1 MIIRS
6 IPCFLIFVQKVIRR
20 LCMYIMRPH
29 FGSCG
34 RRVKFSP
41 FDHFTYPTI
50 FIGNDVSIG
59 VGAHFSATHSQIRI
73 GSKVMFGP
81 NVTIIGGD
89 HNISLVGRFMFD
101 VKEKLPEND
110 LTVQVESDVW
120 VGAGAIILKGVTV
133 GRGAVIAAGAVVNR
147 DVPPYAIVGGVPA
160 RVLRMRWS
168 EEQIAK
174 HEEIVG
180 AAPVQ
185 FD

>member
-1 MIIRS
+1 
-6 IPCFLIFVQKVIRR
+6 
-20 LCMYIMRPH
+20 
-29 FGSCG
+29 
-34 RRVKFSP
+34 
-41 FDHFTYPTI
+41 
-50 FIGNDVSIG
+50 
-59 VGAHFSATHSQIRI
+59 
-73 GSKVMFGP
+73 
-81 NVTIIGGD
+81 
-89 HNISLVGRFMFD
+89 MFD